1 MPPSAANQA
10 SLYKTRDLLRDLR
23 VFLAPYKGKFILAT
37 LLRLAADIAW
47 LYPAYGLAV
56 LVTFFTK
63 YSPGVSLVPVKQVFI
78 FWMLASIVRYVG
90 MYAAKRIMFAVSEQM
105 SLDAQLKT
113 VKHLFLLDMGWH
125 EHENSGNKL
134 KRIQRGGENI
144 DRIVRMWINAFI
156 EIGVNFFGMIFILAK
171 FDSTTAAL
179 TLAFLATY
187 YIIAFVLRRKASV
200 AAQIVGIKE
209 EEVNGLFFE
218 ALNNVRSVKIMS
230 MRLPLS
236 AMLLSETKDL
246 YEKVLKRIFWFQ
258 TGNNIRGYY
267 TNTFRIGVSV
277 FIVYG
282 IVHGHYEVGFLILF
296 NNYFNQISASISEL
310 AEMTQDFVIAKLSI
324 GRMMGILREPVR
336 IDREEGKI
344 AFPKN
349 WQKIAL
355 KNVSFSYGEND
366 VLDNVSFEIRRGEK
380 VGVIGLS
387 GAGKSTLFKLLL
399 KEREPSGGEILIDDV
414 PLENI
419 SKEDYFRHTAAVLQ
433 ETEVFN
439 FTLRQNIVLAN
450 SEEAEN
456 NELFEKSLHI
466 AHVSDFLP
474 KLPRGAETL
483 IGEKGVKL
491 SGGEK
496 QRLGIA
502 RAVFK
507 QPQILLLDEATSHL
521 DVESEEK
528 IRTSLHEFFQSV
540 TAIVIAHRL
549 TTVREMDRIIVIED
563 GKIVEEGSFDEL
575 YQKRGRFHE
584 LWEKQKL

>member
-1 MPPSAANQA
+1 MPSSAVHQT
-10 SLYKTRDLLRDLR
+10 SVYKTRDLLRDLR
-23 VFLAPYKGKFILAT
+23 VFLVPYKGKFILAT
-37 LLRLAADIAW
+37 FFRLASDIAW
-47 LYPAYGLAV
+47 LYPSYGLAV

-63 YSPGVSLVPVKQVFI
+63 YTPGVSLAPVKEVFTLLGI
-78 FWMLASIVRYVG
+78 ATVVRYVG
-90 MYAAKRIMFAVSEQM
+90 IYVAKRTMFAASERM
-105 SLDAQLKT
+105 ALDAQLKT
-113 VKHLFLLDMGWH
+113 INHLFLLDMGWH

-134 KRIQRGGENI
+134 KKIERGGQNI
-144 DRIVRMWINAFI
+144 DRVFRIWLNNFI
-156 EIGVNFFGMIFILAK
+156 EIGVNFFGMMFILAK
-171 FDSTTAAL
+171 FDVLTAGL
-179 TLAFLATY
+179 TLVFLVTY
-187 YIIAFVLRRKASV
+187 YVIAFVFRRKASV
-200 AAQIVGIKE
+200 AAQAVNVKE

-218 ALNNVRSVKIMS
+218 SINNIRSVKIMS
-230 MRLPLS
+230 MRQPIS
-236 AMLLSETKDL
+236 KMLFRETKDL
-246 YEKVLKRIFWFQ
+246 YEKIVRRIFWFQ
-258 TGNNIRGYY
+258 TGNSFRGFYA
-267 TNTFRIGVSV
+267 NAFRAGMLA
-277 FIVYG
+277 FIAYG
-282 IVHGHYEVGFLILF
+282 IIQGRYEVGFLILF
-296 NNYFNQISASISEL
+296 SNYFGQIITSISEL
-310 AEMTQDFVIAKLSI
+310 AEVTQEFIIAKLSI
-324 GRMMGILREPVR
+324 GRMTDILREPVR
-336 IDREEGKI
+336 IDCEEGKVS
-344 AFPKN
+344 FPKD

-366 VLDNVSFEIRRGEK
+366 VLDDISFEIRRGER
-380 VGVIGLS
+380 VGIIGLS

-466 AHVSDFLP
+466 AHVSDFLS
-474 KLPRGAETL
+474 KLPEGAETL

-528 IRTSLHEFFQSV
+528 IHTSLHEFFQSV
-540 TAIVIAHRL
+540 TAVVIAHRL

-575 YQKRGRFHE
+575 YQKQGRFHE

>member
-1 MPPSAANQA
+1 MPSLAANQTPV
-10 SLYKTRDLLRDLR
+10 YKTRDLLRDLR
-23 VFLAPYKGKFILAT
+23 FFLSPYRGKFILAT

-47 LYPAYGLAV
+47 LYPSYGLAV
-56 LVTFFTK
+56 LVTFFAK
-63 YSPGVSLVPVKQVFI
+63 YVPGASLWPVKQVFI
-78 FWMLASIVRYVG
+78 LLGIATIVRHVGIYV
-90 MYAAKRIMFAVSEQM
+90 AKRTMFAVSERM
-105 SLDAQLKT
+105 ALDAQLKT
-113 VKHLFLLDMGWH
+113 INHLFLLDMGWH

-134 KRIQRGGENI
+134 KKIERGGQSI
-144 DRIVRMWINAFI
+144 DRVFRMWLNNFI
-156 EIGVNFFGMIFILAK
+156 EIGVNFFGMMFILAK
-171 FDSTTAAL
+171 FDVTTAAL
-179 TLAFLATY
+179 TLVFLATY
-187 YIIAFVLRRKASV
+187 YIIAFVFRRKASV
-200 AAQIVGIKE
+200 SAQIVNIKE

-218 ALNNVRSVKIMS
+218 SLNNIRSVKIMS
-230 MRLPLS
+230 MRQPIS
-236 AMLLSETKDL
+236 EMLFRETKDL
-246 YEKVLKRIFWFQ
+246 YEKIVRRIFWVQ
-258 TGNNIRGYY
+258 TGNSLRGFYA
-267 TNTFRIGVSV
+267 NAFRAGMLA
-277 FIVYG
+277 FIAYG
-282 IVHGHYEVGFLILF
+282 IIQGRYEVGFLILF
-296 NNYFNQISASISEL
+296 SNYFGQIITSISEL
-310 AEMTQDFVIAKLSI
+310 AEVTQEFIIAKLSI
-324 GRMMGILREPVR
+324 GRMTDILREPVR
-336 IDREEGKI
+336 IDSEEGKI
-344 AFPKN
+344 PFPKG
-349 WQKIAL
+349 WQKITL
-355 KNVSFSYGEND
+355 KNVSFAYGEND
-366 VLDNVSFEIRRGEK
+366 VLDDVSFEIRRGER
-380 VGVIGLS
+380 VGIIGLS

-419 SKEDYFRHTAAVLQ
+419 SKEDYFRHAAAVLQ

-450 SEEAEN
+450 SEEMNN

-474 KLPRGAETL
+474 KLPHGAETL

-540 TAIVIAHRL
+540 TALVIAHRL

-575 YQKRGRFHE
+575 HQKQGRFYE
-584 LWEKQKL
+584 LWKKQKL